1 VVELPAVALLSAA
14 PAFFVVLFFVEV
26 AVAESD
32 AACEPEAP
40 ASVFFF
46 FLAFAAV
53 LESGWL

>member
-1 VVELPAVALLSAA
+1 VAELPAVALLSAA

-26 AVAESD
+26 AEAE
-32 AACEPEAP
+32 
-40 ASVFFF
+40 SVFFF

>member
-1 VVELPAVALLSAA
+1 VTLLSAA
-14 PAFFVVLFFVEV
+14 TAFFVVLFFVEV
-26 AVAESD
+26 AEAESD
-32 AACEPEAP
+32 DACEPEAP